1 MPTPGVDPTYIQ
13 NFFESQTGEAFNFFN
28 AFTGGSFTQMSVFA
42 LSITPYITSSI
53 IMQLLTIAIPKLEEM
68 QKDGEDGRKK
78 INEYTRYLSIALAV
92 IEGAAIVIGF
102 RNQGLFGTDNPQS
115 SMTTAIVVA
124 VAALTAGAAF
134 MMWLGEQIT
143 EKGVGNGISIILLIN
158 IVARIP
164 NDLSNLYQN
173 YVAKPTDHDQI
184 T

>member
-1 MPTPGVDPTYIQ
+1 MEKMDVKRLTSTHVTFQ
-13 NFFESQTGEAFNFFN
+13 LRSQ
-28 AFTGGSFTQMSVFA
+28 
-42 LSITPYITSSI
+42 LSKV
-53 IMQLLTIAIPKLEEM
+53 Q
-68 QKDGEDGRKK
+68 R
-78 INEYTRYLSIALAV
+78 
-92 IEGAAIVIGF
+92 IVIGF

-173 YVAKPTDHDQI
+173 YVAKPTDVTSKIIAAVIILAIIVAMFVFIVFLQDGERRIPVQYAKRFRDI
-184 T
+184 KYPVDSPATFL